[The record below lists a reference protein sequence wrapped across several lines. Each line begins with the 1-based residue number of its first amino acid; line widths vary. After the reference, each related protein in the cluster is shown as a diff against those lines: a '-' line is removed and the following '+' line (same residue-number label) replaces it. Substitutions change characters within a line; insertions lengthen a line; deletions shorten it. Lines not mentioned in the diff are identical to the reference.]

1 MGKDCSRA
9 FLAREFANP
18 CFVALPLL
26 LIMMAITAGGASAA
40 PAEAVLHSFQ
50 GGSDG
55 SHPNGNLLVD
65 SKGALYGLAGAP
77 FKLAPPIP
85 PATKWTKT
93 NLGVSADSLNAIDSG
108 GRLYGIKTYSIPICA
123 VYLPDGE
130 CAGLYDS
137 KAGVSADQFTPP
149 ASGSGKWNDT
159 VIWSDSV
166 YCHYYPPYCPVPRIG
181 SLTLDPSG
189 KVYFARGVLGVSVT
203 VSLATPPSGTASWA
217 LSDLYSFNGGSD
229 GDDVANLMFD
239 ASGTLYGTTPNGGT
253 FGQGTL
259 FKLTPPPGGGTPWI
273 KTVLYNF
280 AGGSDGGLH
289 YGSMAFDPSGALY
302 APAAGGAYGQ
312 SRVIKL
318 APPPGGGVPW
328 IETTLYSFEGGSDGF
343 PVSLLL
349 DASGALYAP
358 TAGGGQYGK
367 GRVIKLT
374 PPQGGGTPWVET
386 TLYSFTG
393 GSDGAYPGPLVSDGS
408 GNLYGTAYSGGSSN
422 CTGGC
427 GVVFQL
433 TGTGFAPS
441 VPFSSFS
448 SKLFV
453 QTGATPPKYGLE
465 LLSQLTL
472 GPGASPLNPPAQAVS
487 LQVGPYGVTVPAGS
501 YTQTRFGTW
510 NFDGTVDGVKLHS
523 VIWLTGTKQYQFL
536 ADASGANLAGTKNPV
551 PVMLMLGPNSG
562 SANVTG
568 AIYP

>member
-1 MGKDCSRA
+1 MGKDCGRA
-9 FLAREFANP
+9 FLARGLA
-18 CFVALPLL
+18 ALCSVL
-26 LIMMAITAGGASAA
+26 MMAA
-40 PAEAVLHSFQ
+40 PAGAWVPKETVLYSFQ

-65 SKGALYGLAGAP
+65 SKGALYGSEGNTV
-77 FKLAPPIP
+77 FKLTPPVP
-85 PATKWTKT
+85 PGSQWTKT
-93 NLGVSADSLNAIDSG
+93 NLFSVDGDVSLKAIDSG
-108 GRLYGIKTYSIPICA
+108 GRLYGIKTYSTLICD

-130 CAGLYDS
+130 CAGLYDFE
-137 KAGVSADQFTPP
+137 AGVSADQFTPP

-159 VIWSDSV
+159 VISSDSISCG
-166 YCHYYPPYCPVPRIG
+166 YSTPFCPVPDIS

-189 KVYFARGVLGVSVT
+189 KVYFAHTVSGVNVT
-203 VSLATPPSGTASWA
+203 VSLATPPSGTATWA
-217 LSDLYSFNGGSD
+217 LRDLYSFNGGSD
-229 GDDVANLMFD
+229 GDFVANLMFD
-239 ASGTLYGTTPNGGT
+239 ATGTLYGTTSNGGT
-253 FGQGTL
+253 FGHGTL

-289 YGSMAFDPSGALY
+289 DGSMVFDPSGALY
-302 APAAGGAYGQ
+302 AFDMPDQGGPYPQA
-312 SRVIKL
+312 RLIKL
-318 APPPGGGVPW
+318 TPPASGGGQW
-328 IETTLYSFEGGSDGF
+328 SETVLYNFPGGSDGF

-349 DASGALYAP
+349 DASGALYA
-358 TAGGGQYGK
+358 AAEGGQYGK

-393 GSDGAYPGPLVSDGS
+393 GSDGANPGPLIAGSS

-427 GVVFQL
+427 GVVFEL